1 MLFPIM
7 LIVNWSLPFSNPGKC
22 NIAHESVL
30 IWAML
35 CHLLGVAKNSKSK
48 KLISLA
54 ADLCPLANQSLLL
67 VPRDSD
73 M

>member
-7 LIVNWSLPFSNPGKC
+7 LIVNWRLPFSNPEKC

-30 IWAML
+30 IWTML

-48 KLISLA
+48 KLIFLA
-54 ADLCPLANQSLLL
+54 TDLCPLTSQSLLL